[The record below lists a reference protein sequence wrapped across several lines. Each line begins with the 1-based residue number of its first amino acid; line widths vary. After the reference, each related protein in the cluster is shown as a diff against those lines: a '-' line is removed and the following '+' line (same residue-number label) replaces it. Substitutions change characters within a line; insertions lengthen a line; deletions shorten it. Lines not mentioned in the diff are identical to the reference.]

1 MTILKIIF
9 VAMLCVPL
17 LYISSIL
24 VGRLMDELMKTKKKT
39 K

>member
-17 LYISSIL
+17 LYISGIL
-24 VGRLMDELMKTKKKT
+24 IGKLMDELIKTKKKT

>member
-17 LYISSIL
+17 LYIAGIL
-24 VGRLMDELMKTKKKT
+24 AGKLMDEFIKTKKKS

>member
-17 LYISSIL
+17 LYISGIL
-24 VGRLMDELMKTKKKT
+24 VGKLMDEFIRTKKKT